1 MDKITEY
8 LRPKGEIN
16 QDTLLIPTK
25 NRDNLSSRMDI
36 IKVNPR
42 IINNRTPEKAIRI
55 FESYQRYKKRN
66 DKEHNLLRPPIKINQ
81 NISREDKTI
90 CHNLAKWLSQ
100 YLFIFLFF
108 SFSHIR
114 MHRILARV
122 RVSIVYK

>member
-1 MDKITEY
+1 MNKITEY

-36 IKVNPR
+36 IKINPR

-66 DKEHNLLRPPIKINQ
+66 NKEHNLLRPPIKINQ

-90 CHNLAKWLSQ
+90 CYNLAK
-100 YLFIFLFF
+100 
-108 SFSHIR
+108 
-114 MHRILARV
+114 
-122 RVSIVYK
+122 

>member
-16 QDTLLIPTK
+16 QDTPLIPTK

-66 DKEHNLLRPPIKINQ
+66 NKEHNLLRPPIKINQ

-90 CHNLAKWLSQ
+90 CHNLAK
-100 YLFIFLFF
+100 
-108 SFSHIR
+108 
-114 MHRILARV
+114 
-122 RVSIVYK
+122 

>member
-36 IKVNPR
+36 IKINPR

-66 DKEHNLLRPPIKINQ
+66 NKEHNLLRPPIKINQ

-90 CHNLAKWLSQ
+90 CHNLAK
-100 YLFIFLFF
+100 
-108 SFSHIR
+108 
-114 MHRILARV
+114 
-122 RVSIVYK
+122 